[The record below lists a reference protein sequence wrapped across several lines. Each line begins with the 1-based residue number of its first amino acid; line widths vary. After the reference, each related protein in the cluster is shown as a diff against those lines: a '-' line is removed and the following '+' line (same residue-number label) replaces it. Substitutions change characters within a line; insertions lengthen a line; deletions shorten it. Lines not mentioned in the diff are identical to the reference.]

1 MEVHINQVKSMEK
14 GLEISSEFV
23 LTEDE
28 CRIALATAKLHKI
41 KRLEWLGRRY
51 HKDVSAEEAELTKD
65 EKEAAIIQTNKL
77 KIKKLELE
85 AIRNENRARRMK
97 EQEDL
102 IALWGY
108 EYFYKQLK
116 DRAWQ
121 QGEEL
126 IYNEQTA
133 PIVRAICWRLSNSR
147 RYETDFG
154 FSFRKGLIIRG
165 EPGLGKSWVIKLL
178 ADNPIN
184 PVQVITMNEVAE
196 SVRKTGE
203 FKGVKFA
210 SHSIIYIDDVGT
222 EVANIKNYGN
232 EVNWFKD
239 FLEGIYAT
247 DKRQLRRIILSTN
260 CSAQEFE
267 ERYGF
272 RVRDRIAEM
281 FDILELEGTS
291 LRRK

>member
-1 MEVHINQVKSMEK
+1 MEVHINQIKSMEK

-51 HKDVSAEEAELTKD
+51 HRDVSAEEAELTKD

-108 EYFYKQLK
+108 EYFYNILK

-121 QGEEL
+121 NGETL
-126 IYNEQTA
+126 IYNDQTA
-133 PIVRAICWRLSNSR
+133 PIIRAICWRLSNDVK
-147 RYETDFG
+147 YQAELG

-165 EPGLGKSWVIKLL
+165 EPGLGKSWVIGLL

-184 PVQVITMNEVAE
+184 PVQIITMNEIAE

-203 FKGVKFA
+203 FNGVKFA
-210 SHSIIYIDDVGT
+210 SHSLIYLDDVGT
-222 EVANIKNYGN
+222 ELSNIKNYGN
-232 EVNWFKD
+232 EVNWFKN
-239 FLEGIYAT
+239 FIEGIYAA
-247 DKRQLRRIILSTN
+247 DKRQLRRVIFSTN

-281 FDILELEGTS
+281 FDVIDIAGTS